1 MEPRPALGFVSK
13 VSMMGARSN
22 AATLAVRNA
31 AQRPAV
37 GRRSATR
44 YAAALLFASGGAA
57 LIYQVIWIKQLS
69 LIVGAEVYA
78 ISIAISGFFGGLA
91 LGGWFFGRWS
101 DRSDRPIRLYALA
114 EVATGVAGV
123 ATTSILA
130 RTAPWFAG
138 LESSHAIVAWAAVF
152 GLVGLP
158 AFMMG
163 GTLPMLVRAMARDQQ
178 DVGQAGGK
186 LYAANTA
193 GAIVGALVPMFILV
207 PSFGVQ
213 GAALAAAMV
222 NAVAA
227 IGAVIVDRSA
237 GPSIR
242 ASKASSAAPHL
253 AHAQWAIALYGAAGG
268 VALGYEVVWSQVI
281 VQFISTRSFAFSV
294 VLATYLAGIALGA
307 ALFAR
312 WGHLVRD
319 AGAAFGLLIA
329 AAGCVAVIEIAVL
342 GHWLIVA
349 QTLLETAVHQA
360 TASDLAGMCARFAVA
375 AICIVFV
382 PTVLLGAAFPAALRI
397 IVGEGRIGRD
407 VGAVV
412 AVNTLGGIAGTLMTG
427 FILIPRLGV
436 VRTLAALAIGSAL
449 IGIAAMLRFA
459 SAGRNRWAILAVGAA
474 SISVA
479 LAVPADQLARLLPAA
494 RAGRV
499 AFYEESGAG
508 TVAVIETSNSSHRFH
523 RLYIQGV
530 SNSGDAMPS
539 LRYMRLQALLP
550 LIIHN
555 GDPKSALVI
564 GYGTGITA
572 GALSQFP
579 GLQRRVVSE
588 LLPAVIGAAPH
599 FQGTFDAA
607 TDPGLEKRLRD
618 GRKELQSS
626 DERYDLITLEPPP
639 PSAAGVV
646 NLYSSD
652 FYRLAA
658 SRLNENGIV
667 AQWLPLPTQ
676 NDEDTRALVRS
687 FIDIF
692 PYASIWST
700 ELHEAML
707 IGSRQPLVLDASRIS
722 ARFSQPQT
730 SAALAE
736 VGVGSPA
743 ALIATWIT
751 DRNGLE
757 GFAADAPAVT
767 DDRPGIEYA
776 SWLRPGEFARTFA
789 HLQRFSSDP
798 QLKGAGPNFVSSLAA
813 ERNELDTFYRIGL
826 SVYAGDRIQY
836 ARDIAR
842 MTQAGRE
849 NPYYR
854 WFISPKQ

>member
-1 MEPRPALGFVSK
+1 M
-13 VSMMGARSN
+13 ARY
-22 AATLAVRNA
+22 V
-31 AQRPAV
+31 
-37 GRRSATR
+37 
-44 YAAALLFASGGAA
+44 AALLFVSGAAA

-69 LIVGAEVYA
+69 LVVGAEVYA
-78 ISIAISGFFGGLA
+78 ISIAVSGFFGGLA
-91 LGGWFFGRWS
+91 LGGWSFGRWADKS
-101 DRSDRPIRLYALA
+101 ERPMRLYALI
-114 EVATGVAGV
+114 EVATGVAGIA
-123 ATTSILA
+123 ATLLLA
-130 RTAPWFAG
+130 RAAPWFAG
-138 LESSHAIVAWAAVF
+138 LEETSGILAWAAVF
-152 GLVGLP
+152 ALVGLP
-158 AFMMG
+158 AVMMG
-163 GTLPMLVRAMARDQQ
+163 GTLPILVRALAPDRQ
-178 DVGQAGGK
+178 DVGRSGGR

-193 GAIVGALVPMFILV
+193 GAIVGALLPMFVLI
-207 PSFGVQ
+207 PAFGIR
-213 GAALAAAMV
+213 GTALAAAMINV
-222 NAVAA
+222 LAA
-227 IGAVIVDRSA
+227 IGAVIIDRPAGASSSA
-237 GPSIR
+237 EG
-242 ASKASSAAPHL
+242 AVSAAPRL
-253 AHAQWAIALYGAAGG
+253 AGARWAIALYGAAGG
-268 VALGYEVVWSQVI
+268 IALGYEVVWSQAI
-281 VQFISTRSFAFSV
+281 VQFMSTRSFAFSV

-312 WGHLVRD
+312 WSHFVRD
-319 AGAAFGLLIA
+319 AGAAFGILIA
-329 AAGCVAVIEIAVL
+329 AAGCVAVVEIALL
-342 GHWLIVA
+342 GHWLVVA
-349 QTLLETAVHQA
+349 QTLLETAVYQV
-360 TASDLAGMCARFAVA
+360 TANDLAGMCARFAVA

-382 PTVLLGAAFPAALRI
+382 PTVLLGAAFPAALRL

-412 AVNTLGGIAGTLMTG
+412 AVNTLGGIAGTLITG
-427 FILIPRLGV
+427 FVLIPRLGV

-449 IGIAAMLRFA
+449 IGVTAMLRFA
-459 SAGRNRWAILAVGAA
+459 SAGRTRWAMLAVAA
-474 SISVA
+474 AGIFVA
-479 LAVPADQLARLLPAA
+479 FAIPADQLVRLLPAA
-494 RAGRV
+494 RTGHV

-508 TVAVIETSNSSHRFH
+508 TVAVIETSNSSHRFD

-588 LLPAVIGAAPH
+588 LLPAVIRAAPH
-599 FQGTFDAA
+599 FRGTFDAA

-618 GRKELQSS
+618 GRKELQSN

-658 SRLNENGIV
+658 SRLNENGLV

-692 PYASIWST
+692 PYASLWST
-700 ELHEAML
+700 ELHETML
-707 IGSRQPLVLDASRIS
+707 IGSRQPLELNASRVS
-722 ARFSQPQT
+722 ARLGQPQT

-736 VGVGSPA
+736 VGVSSPA
-743 ALIATWIT
+743 ALMATWIT
-751 DRNGLE
+751 DQNGLKAY
-757 GFAADAPAVT
+757 AADAPAVT

-789 HLQRFSSDP
+789 HLQQFRSDP
-798 QLKGAGPNFVSSLAA
+798 PLRDANQEFMSSLAA
-813 ERNELDTFYRIGL
+813 QRDELDTFYRIGL
-826 SVYAGDRIQY
+826 SVYARDRAQY

-842 MTQAGRE
+842 LTPASKT

-854 WFISPKQ
+854 WFISPGSGS